1 MAGPC
6 SGLVVLDFSWGMA
19 GGLATAVFADFGA
32 DVIKIE
38 PPAGDPFRT
47 HPAWLAWNRGKKSA
61 VVDLK
66 TSEGVF
72 AVHRLAE
79 QADISTGVFPP
90 RRGSAPRDR
99 LRDTSGDQSASRLCV
114 DQRMGSAGSA

>member
-6 SGLVVLDFSWGMA
+6 SGLVVLDFSWGMT

-47 HPAWLAWNRGKKSA
+47 QPAWLAWNRGKHSA

-66 TSEGVF
+66 TSEGVA

-79 QADISTGVFPP
+79 HAE
-90 RRGSAPRDR
+90 
-99 LRDTSGDQSASRLCV
+99 
-114 DQRMGSAGSA
+114 

>member
-32 DVIKIE
+32 DVIKLE
-38 PPAGDPFRT
+38 PPTGDPFRT
-47 HPAWLAWNRGKKSA
+47 QPAWLAWNRGKHSA

-66 TSEGVF
+66 TSEGVA

-79 QADISTGVFPP
+79 HAE
-90 RRGSAPRDR
+90 
-99 LRDTSGDQSASRLCV
+99 
-114 DQRMGSAGSA
+114 